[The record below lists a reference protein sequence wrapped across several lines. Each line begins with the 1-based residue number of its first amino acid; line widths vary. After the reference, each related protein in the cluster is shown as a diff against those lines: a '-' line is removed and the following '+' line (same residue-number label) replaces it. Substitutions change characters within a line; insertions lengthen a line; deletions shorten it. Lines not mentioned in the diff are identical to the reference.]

1 MLSRKPKSFPMRLFS
16 GLAMLL
22 LIALLA
28 SCKTGQ
34 EIKPSNGCEWV
45 KPIFPSRDDQL
56 TDGTARQILDHD
68 ETGKQICGWSKPTK
82 EKK

>member
-1 MLSRKPKSFPMRLFS
+1 MLV
-16 GLAMLL
+16 

-28 SCKTGQ
+28 GCKSGPAT
-34 EIKPSNGCEWV
+34 EPSNGCEWI
-45 KPIFPSRDDQL
+45 KPIYPSKDDSL
-56 TDGTARQILDHD
+56 TDGTSRQILNHD